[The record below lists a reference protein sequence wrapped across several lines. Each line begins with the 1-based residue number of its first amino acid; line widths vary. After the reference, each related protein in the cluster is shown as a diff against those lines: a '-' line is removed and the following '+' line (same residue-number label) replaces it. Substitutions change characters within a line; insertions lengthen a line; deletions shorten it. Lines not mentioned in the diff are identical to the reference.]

1 MNHFPNKKS
10 NFPAGKSHQT
20 ETSIG
25 IVNTEF
31 PLDSNVSSQKTTQT
45 RTKSDFFRNQ
55 IFRRFH
61 QIVGGNLKVVD
72 QLGSM
77 QSVGANDPT
86 DDLPA
91 TVVVGDHKFY
101 KRVMVGGT
109 IGSAESYANSEW
121 VSNDLTSLIR
131 IMIRN
136 LNQFSRIEK
145 TWGWI
150 KNSWNFIQ
158 HMMRRNTINGSQ
170 KNIHEHYDLGNNFY
184 QLFLDPTMNYSSGI
198 FESPEADADD
208 ADKMHEASLR
218 KMDQVCRKLQLNSL
232 DHVLEIGTGWGG
244 LAIHMAKTSGC
255 RVTTTTISKE
265 QHRFALERVRK
276 EGLEDRVTV
285 LLQDY
290 RLLTGKFDK
299 IVSIEMIEAVG
310 HQFYDEYFA
319 RCSDLL
325 RDDGVMLLQSITIG
339 EQNYKYHI
347 SHVDFIRK
355 YIFPGGCLP
364 SVTALS
370 NAVGRSTDMRMLS
383 QEDITPHYVKTLAF
397 WRREFMSRIDE
408 VRALGYDEPF
418 VRFWHFYLCYCEAA
432 FAERRV
438 HNIHVLYCKPKCKID
453 PVRDFSQP
461 LGENCSTV
469 NSECSV
475 APQPSISQ

>member
-10 NFPAGKSHQT
+10 NFPAGKSHET

-55 IFRRFH
+55 IFKRFH

-150 KNSWNFIQ
+150 KKQLEFHSTHDAAKHDQ
-158 HMMRRNTINGSQ
+158 RKSKKTST
-170 KNIHEHYDLGNNFY
+170 NI
-184 QLFLDPTMNYSSGI
+184 TTSGI
-198 FESPEADADD
+198 IF
-208 ADKMHEASLR
+208 
-218 KMDQVCRKLQLNSL
+218 
-232 DHVLEIGTGWGG
+232 
-244 LAIHMAKTSGC
+244 TSC
-255 RVTTTTISKE
+255 
-265 QHRFALERVRK
+265 F
-276 EGLEDRVTV
+276 
-285 LLQDY
+285 
-290 RLLTGKFDK
+290 
-299 IVSIEMIEAVG
+299 SI
-310 HQFYDEYFA
+310 
-319 RCSDLL
+319 
-325 RDDGVMLLQSITIG
+325 
-339 EQNYKYHI
+339 
-347 SHVDFIRK
+347 
-355 YIFPGGCLP
+355 
-364 SVTALS
+364 
-370 NAVGRSTDMRMLS
+370 
-383 QEDITPHYVKTLAF
+383 
-397 WRREFMSRIDE
+397 
-408 VRALGYDEPF
+408 
-418 VRFWHFYLCYCEAA
+418 
-432 FAERRV
+432 
-438 HNIHVLYCKPKCKID
+438 
-453 PVRDFSQP
+453 QP
-461 LGENCSTV
+461 
-469 NSECSV
+469 
-475 APQPSISQ
+475 